1 MIGTSIKTQN
11 NKMKNFLIKSVV
23 FVALFLLFQYM
34 LDSGFYL
41 MNINSDIAFF
51 CGAVMVAVVYALAF
65 YGAYLLGQRTYKFL
79 KSKISK

>member
-1 MIGTSIKTQN
+1 
-11 NKMKNFLIKSVV
+11 
-23 FVALFLLFQYM
+23 M

-41 MNINSDIAFF
+41 MNIDSDIAFF